1 MKSTSWGMLGRAQLS
16 CAARE
21 PKVTVVRQLP
31 EVRNLMQR
39 SPQRYLLCPATSRLH
54 RLPGASFHLAL
65 VPSMLQSGWL
75 WSCSFMQAF
84 PDAFKTEEPFPHF
97 SPRETLAYAHACGTP
112 AQEK

>member
-39 SPQRYLLCPATSRLH
+39 SPQRYLLCPATGHLH

-65 VPSMLQSGWL
+65 VPSMFQSGWL
-75 WSCSFMQAF
+75 WSCSSTQAS
-84 PDAFKTEEPFPHF
+84 PDAVKTEEPFPHI
-97 SPRETLAYAHACGTP
+97 SPRETSAYAHACVTP

>member
-1 MKSTSWGMLGRAQLS
+1 MKSTSWGMLGRARLS

-54 RLPGASFHLAL
+54 WLPGASFHLAL
-65 VPSMLQSGWL
+65 VPSMLQSVVGYGAVAPCRPFD
-75 WSCSFMQAF
+75 S
-84 PDAFKTEEPFPHF
+84 FKT
-97 SPRETLAYAHACGTP
+97 PRSLSHTFLP
-112 AQEK
+112 VKL